1 MENGQTNANNII
13 KQINNTIDYR
23 RLLGSVLINWHW
35 IALSVIVSLLIAFLY
50 LRYTTPIYPISSR
63 IMIEPKEVSA
73 ASNILTKF
81 SSGANDPTNG
91 NTDPNLFN
99 EIYIL
104 TSQDLIATVVDS
116 LDLNVQYFTEGR
128 VNDEEVYETS
138 PIKIVFDSAGYLGST
153 PFQFRIKGVNDEKF
167 EIEEV
172 ISQHLSFNQWISR
185 PYGRFMIQKS
195 NRKEANMEYLKNHT
209 PIIIKLTPFSN
220 STDATIAKLTVEV
233 SDGRTSVLQLKY
245 TDNLKKRGLD
255 VMNTLIYFYRS
266 KELENL
272 NLSAERTREII
283 ERYKMRF
290 MDDLKSKDSLEAD
303 IKLKNNIVDIKAQA
317 ATVLAQKTSL
327 EQQAEQL
334 TLQKRAIAELKQN
347 ILYGAGARDE
357 VIAGVVVKDEYL
369 TALISGYN
377 LLIQKAGSVER
388 NTAPLNPSYLKLR
401 EDIDAQRKQIA
412 DACDRIAGSLSA
424 SLQNTVKNID
434 QSEVLMQTYPS
445 TEIDMA
451 ESKRE
456 YPMLTEMYL
465 YIYQRG
471 IENDINQYATTN
483 KSKIVVAPFVKD
495 EPIKPVRNNI
505 YAMMLAFGLMVPIS
519 IIFGKELLNN
529 KIVNENDIDTITT
542 MPIIGAISRSD
553 GSSNN
558 KHIVVGPNIRTTVA
572 EQFRLIRANL
582 EFISAGGNKKV
593 YLITSSMSGEGK
605 TFISLNLGLTMTM
618 ANKRVVIMEFDL
630 RKPKFSNYL
639 GLPTDGGISG
649 YLAGIGGIASTIK
662 PSGVHENLYVA
673 NCGPVPPNP
682 GELLTLPTTQQ
693 LIEELSEM
701 FDIVIIDTAPIGLV
715 SDALVLSKFSDVNMF
730 VVRQSYTLKEQLK
743 FLNAL
748 YADHKVKNAGILF
761 NGVEY
766 LKQYGYGYGYGNSYS
781 YQYGG
786 GYYAQE
792 PMKKK
797 KKGVL
802 NFLLNKQ
809 DA

>member
-1 MENGQTNANNII
+1 
-13 KQINNTIDYR
+13 
-23 RLLGSVLINWHW
+23 
-35 IALSVIVSLLIAFLY
+35 
-50 LRYTTPIYPISSR
+50 
-63 IMIEPKEVSA
+63 
-73 ASNILTKF
+73 
-81 SSGANDPTNG
+81 
-91 NTDPNLFN
+91 
-99 EIYIL
+99 
-104 TSQDLIATVVDS
+104 
-116 LDLNVQYFTEGR
+116 
-128 VNDEEVYETS
+128 
-138 PIKIVFDSAGYLGST
+138 
-153 PFQFRIKGVNDEKF
+153 
-167 EIEEV
+167 
-172 ISQHLSFNQWISR
+172 
-185 PYGRFMIQKS
+185 
-195 NRKEANMEYLKNHT
+195 
-209 PIIIKLTPFSN
+209 
-220 STDATIAKLTVEV
+220 
-233 SDGRTSVLQLKY
+233 
-245 TDNLKKRGLD
+245 
-255 VMNTLIYFYRS
+255 
-266 KELENL
+266 
-272 NLSAERTREII
+272 
-283 ERYKMRF
+283 
-290 MDDLKSKDSLEAD
+290 
-303 IKLKNNIVDIKAQA
+303 
-317 ATVLAQKTSL
+317 
-327 EQQAEQL
+327 
-334 TLQKRAIAELKQN
+334 
-347 ILYGAGARDE
+347 
-357 VIAGVVVKDEYL
+357 
-369 TALISGYN
+369 
-377 LLIQKAGSVER
+377 
-388 NTAPLNPSYLKLR
+388 
-401 EDIDAQRKQIA
+401 
-412 DACDRIAGSLSA
+412 
-424 SLQNTVKNID
+424 
-434 QSEVLMQTYPS
+434 
-445 TEIDMA
+445 
-451 ESKRE
+451 
-456 YPMLTEMYL
+456 
-465 YIYQRG
+465 
-471 IENDINQYATTN
+471 
-483 KSKIVVAPFVKD
+483 
-495 EPIKPVRNNI
+495 
-505 YAMMLAFGLMVPIS
+505 MMLAFGLMIPIS

-639 GLPTDGGISG
+639 GLSTEGGISG

-748 YADHKVKNAGILF
+748 YVDHKVKNAGILF

-792 PMKKK
+792 PMRKK